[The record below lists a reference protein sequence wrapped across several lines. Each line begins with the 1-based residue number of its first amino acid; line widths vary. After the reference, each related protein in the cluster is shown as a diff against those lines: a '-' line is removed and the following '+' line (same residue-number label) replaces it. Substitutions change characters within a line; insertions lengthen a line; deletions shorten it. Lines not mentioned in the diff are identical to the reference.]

1 MNLLYILTFAPPILI
16 LFYIVKSDKFPEPL
30 QCIMWAFF
38 TGCFLCI
45 PAGFLNDIL
54 IPNMEYS
61 FIAGLTE
68 ESLKFLAFM
77 LLVSK
82 KIQFNERM
90 DALVYGAAISIGFA
104 TYENYTYVFLL
115 GYEDP
120 LYIALLRIVSAIPM
134 HAMCGIIMGYYLGLH
149 FYTKKNNM
157 LLKALFIPML
167 VHGIYNF
174 STGFGGLWY
183 LFLFV
188 IFFQIKKLHNEFISD
203 QLFKTSEYER
213 KKR

>member
-1 MNLLYILTFAPPILI
+1 MAPPLLI
-16 LFYIVKSDKFPEPL
+16 LFYLAKSDKFPEPL
-30 QCIMWAFF
+30 QCILWAFF

-45 PAGFLNDIL
+45 PAGILNDIF
-54 IPNMEYS
+54 ITNMEYS
-61 FIAGLTE
+61 FIAGFTE
-68 ESLKFLAFM
+68 ESLKFFAFM

-82 KIQFNERM
+82 KIQFNEKM

-104 TYENYTYVFLL
+104 TFENYTYVFLL

-120 LYIALLRIVSAIPM
+120 LYVALLRIVSAIPM
-134 HAMCGIIMGYYLGLH
+134 HAMCGVIMGYYLGLH
-149 FYTKKNNM
+149 YYTKKNNM
-157 LLKALFIPML
+157 LFKALFIPML

-183 LFLFV
+183 LFLFL

-203 QLFKTSEYER
+203 QLYKTSEYER
-213 KKR
+213 KIK